1 MNLLMLP
8 GIYSVCRLNPDEQEP
23 DWKFGKA
30 FRSITRTGSELSIL
44 CSSDLVP
51 EEIEHEHGWR
61 GIEVEGPLA
70 FSQVGVLAGLL
81 QPLADAQI
89 PVFVVSTFQT
99 DYIFVKEQQL
109 SDATKTLESTGHN
122 FQNDTL
128 QE

>member
-1 MNLLMLP
+1 
-8 GIYSVCRLNPDEQEP
+8 
-23 DWKFGKA
+23 
-30 FRSITRTGSELSIL
+30 
-44 CSSDLVP
+44 VP

-70 FSQVGVLAGLL
+70 FSQVGILAGLL

-109 SDATKTLESTGHN
+109 SDAMKTLESTGHN